1 MKNKMIVVLAV
12 IISILVGTATPTV
25 VEAMNRIHYDDVGVD
40 TSLAPGIYA
49 TPKGNLKIVDNGEPT
64 GAILYIQQIDPRQST
79 IGTVRFM
86 AKNSAGEDTIFA
98 EIYGAIESNEAEK
111 EVGAIYF
118 VVQQDGKDSIPLKI
132 IGNQVIFTK

>member
-1 MKNKMIVVLAV
+1 MIVVLAV